1 MPYKANSVFDLREK
15 GRDVLKHS
23 SARPSHVKIQKDE
36 FMIESDRPSD
46 DYEFLFI
53 QFTYQFR
60 TGIF

>member
-1 MPYKANSVFDLREK
+1 MFDLREK